1 MHHRPSNPAAFGGA
15 GVGAGAGGHVVRP
28 QPNGR
33 GAPEV
38 CHISELI
45 HQGPDICMTKG
56 FQSNPAHQ
64 SDNNTNTS
72 KSFLKDFKRE
82 EGGGVR
88 GGGGEEGL
96 GEELELSRTGL
107 SAKKAPK
114 LCD

>member
-1 MHHRPSNPAAFGGA
+1 M
-15 GVGAGAGGHVVRP
+15 VRP
-28 QPNGR
+28 QPNER

-45 HQGPDICMTKG
+45 HHGDDIYMTKG

-88 GGGGEEGL
+88 GGDGEEGI
-96 GEELELSRTGL
+96 GGRIRMIYDCF
-107 SAKKAPK
+107 K
-114 LCD
+114 C

>member
-1 MHHRPSNPAAFGGA
+1 MHRWPSNPAAFGGS
-15 GVGAGAGGHVVRP
+15 GGDRGGGHVVLP
-28 QPNGR
+28 QPNER

-82 EGGGVR
+82 ERGGVR
-88 GGGGEEGL
+88 GGGDKRGQG
-96 GEELELSRTGL
+96 
-107 SAKKAPK
+107 KN
-114 LCD
+114 